1 MMSACIASI
10 FRAVSS
16 SVSPFTTL
24 LEEGEKL
31 MTSALSRLA
40 ASSNDVRVLVL
51 GSKKRFTTVLP
62 RKAGTF
68 LISRP
73 VTSLKES
80 AVSRINVISSTDN
93 DGQTQQIFS
102 LEPHGQSSDSRF
114 EDDDPVFFPVL
125 FQQTLGC
132 FIA

>member
-1 MMSACIASI
+1 MSACMASM
-10 FRAVSS
+10 FRAVSR

-40 ASSNDVRVLVL
+40 ANSNDVLVLVL
-51 GSKKRFTTVLP
+51 GSKKRLTTVLP

-73 VTSLKES
+73 ETSLKES
-80 AVSRINVISSTDN
+80 AVSRINVISSADR
-93 DGQTQQIFS
+93 
-102 LEPHGQSSDSRF
+102 LVRLSRSF
-114 EDDDPVFFPVL
+114 RLSPTTMSPVTP
-125 FQQTLGC
+125 
-132 FIA
+132 